1 MSDDQTTEQSN
12 EKELGIHMANEIIVL
27 ANDKLETGLHPL
39 VIADA
44 LRHAAANFTAFAFA
58 HGTDDA
64 LDNEEVVRDFVQ
76 MLEYYDSRHREGRP
90 PVSGLEQ
97 LVEQVKNE

>member
-1 MSDDQTTEQSN
+1 MSEENKNETEV
-12 EKELGIHMANEIIVL
+12 GVHIANEIIVL
-27 ANDKLETGLHPL
+27 ANDKLEAGLHPI

-58 HGTDDA
+58 HGTD
-64 LDNEEVVRDFVQ
+64 EELNHEAVIQEFIQ
-76 MLEYYDSRHREGRP
+76 MLDYYDSRHREGRKP
-90 PVSGLEQ
+90 LSGLEQ

>member
-1 MSDDQTTEQSN
+1 MSDEQLS
-12 EKELGIHMANEIIVL
+12 EKELGVHMANEIIVL

-39 VIADA
+39 AIADA

-58 HGTDDA
+58 HGTDEA
-64 LDNEEVVRDFVQ
+64 LNQNEIIQDFKQ
-76 MLEYYDSRHREGRP
+76 MLDYYDSRHREGAKP
-90 PVSGLEQ
+90 LSGLEQ

>member
-1 MSDDQTTEQSN
+1 MSDNQSSEQSN
-12 EKELGIHMANEIIVL
+12 EKELGVHMANEIIIL

-58 HGTDDA
+58 HGTDDV
-64 LDNEEVVRDFVQ
+64 LDRDEIVRDFVQ
-76 MLEYYDSRHREGRP
+76 MLEYYDSRHREGKAP
-90 PVSGLEQ
+90 ISGLEQ

>member
-1 MSDDQTTEQSN
+1 MSDEPQS
-12 EKELGIHMANEIIVL
+12 EKELGVHMANEIIVL

-58 HGTDDA
+58 HGTDEA
-64 LDNEEVVRDFVQ
+64 LNREEVVRDFIQ
-76 MLEYYDSRHREGRP
+76 MLEYYDSRHREGMKP
-90 PVSGLEQ
+90 LSGLEQ
-97 LVEQVKNE
+97 LVEQVRNE

>member
-1 MSDDQTTEQSN
+1 MSDEEKN
-12 EKELGIHMANEIIVL
+12 EKELGVLMANEIIVL

-58 HGTDDA
+58 HGTDDS
-64 LDNEEVVRDFVQ
+64 LDQEEVVRDFVQ
-76 MLEYYDSRHREGRP
+76 MLDYYDSRHREGQTP
-90 PVSGLEQ
+90 QSGLEQ

>member
-1 MSDDQTTEQSN
+1 MSDEQPS
-12 EKELGIHMANEIIVL
+12 ERDLGVHIANEIIIP
-27 ANDKLETGLHPL
+27 ANNKLETGLHPL

-58 HGTDDA
+58 HGTDEI
-64 LDNEEVVRDFVQ
+64 LNEDEIIRDFVK
-76 MLEYYDSRHREGRP
+76 MLEYYDSRHREGVKP
-90 PVSGLEQ
+90 LSGLEQ